1 MREIFVFVKITLSTE
16 STDTAADDLMIT
28 GLDTITCA
36 VRIIKYPLSCVGT
49 LTNFFRKE
57 MKSMAKTT
65 VKLGYTALDGGKE
78 TRSINNINPEATGE
92 TLLSMANKFMSLQ
105 DDSVKTLSSVKRVDT
120 TDLM

>member
-1 MREIFVFVKITLSTE
+1 
-16 STDTAADDLMIT
+16 
-28 GLDTITCA
+28 
-36 VRIIKYPLSCVGT
+36 
-49 LTNFFRKE
+49 
-57 MKSMAKTT
+57 MAKTT
-65 VKLGYTALDGGKE
+65 VKLGYTALGGGKE

>member
-1 MREIFVFVKITLSTE
+1 
-16 STDTAADDLMIT
+16 
-28 GLDTITCA
+28 
-36 VRIIKYPLSCVGT
+36 
-49 LTNFFRKE
+49 
-57 MKSMAKTT
+57 MAKTT